1 MLGIWELNCRNF
13 GVILLAL
20 EIERK
25 FLVDEKKVAALNLTG
40 GEKIFQGYLSRNPTV
55 RVRVKGEK
63 GFLTIK
69 SRNVGIVRNEF
80 EYEIPL
86 ADAEELLKL
95 CEPNI
100 LQKIR
105 YKVEHAGKIFEVDIF
120 EGRNQGL
127 ILAEVEL
134 NSPTEFVD
142 LPDWIGKEV
151 SNNPKYFNSNLIY
164 F

>member
-1 MLGIWELNCRNF
+1 M
-13 GVILLAL
+13 AL

-25 FLVDEKKVAALNLTG
+25 FLVDAEKISELNLSD
-40 GEKIFQGYLSRNPTV
+40 GEKIFQGYLSTEKNKTV

-69 SRNVGIVRNEF
+69 SKNVGIVRSEF
-80 EYEIPL
+80 EYEIPVE
-86 ADAEELLKL
+86 DAEEILKL
-95 CEPNI
+95 CEPKV

-120 EGRNQGL
+120 SGKHQGL

-134 NSPTEFVD
+134 NSPNEKID
-142 LPDWIGKEV
+142 LPNWLGEEV
-151 SNNPKYFNSNLIY
+151 SDNPKYFNSNL
-164 F
+164 FS

>member
-1 MLGIWELNCRNF
+1 M
-13 GVILLAL
+13 AL

-69 SRNVGIVRNEF
+69 SRNAGIVRNEF

-100 LQKIR
+100 LQKVR

-151 SNNPKYFNSNLIY
+151 SNNPKYFNSNLAT
-164 F
+164 

>member
-69 SRNVGIVRNEF
+69 SKNVGIVRNEF

-100 LQKIR
+100 LQKVR

-151 SNNPKYFNSNLIY
+151 SNNPKYFNSNLAT
-164 F
+164 